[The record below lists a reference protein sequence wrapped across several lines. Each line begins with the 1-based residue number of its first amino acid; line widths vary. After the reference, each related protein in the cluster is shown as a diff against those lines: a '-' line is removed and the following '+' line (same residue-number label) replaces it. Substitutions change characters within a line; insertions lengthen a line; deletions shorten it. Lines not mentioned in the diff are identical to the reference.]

1 MLAYARNPE
10 TTVNAVFAPYS
21 KDYIHKHFRKN
32 DSRGH
37 FHTQPLTAQG
47 TTNGY
52 SGMPWRDIDPTER
65 GLHWVCLTAL
75 PEGLECPDDWS
86 AMTTQERLDWLHSQ
100 DMIYF
105 PERGTM
111 PRFKRYLS
119 TTKGVR
125 VADVMTDIPGVQGA
139 HRLPDPEAACATE
152 AHHPRVIKRRRN
164 GSGPVLRLRDGVH
177 SGAGP

>member
-1 MLAYARNPE
+1 
-10 TTVNAVFAPYS
+10 
-21 KDYIHKHFRKN
+21 
-32 DSRGH
+32 
-37 FHTQPLTAQG
+37 
-47 TTNGY
+47 
-52 SGMPWRDIDPTER
+52 MPWRDIDPTER
-65 GLHWVCLTAL
+65 GLHWVCPTAL

-139 HRLPDPEAACATE
+139 SRGRTGYPTQKPLALLKRIILASSNEGEMVLDPFCGCAT
-152 AHHPRVIKRRRN
+152 ACIAAQDLNR
-164 GSGPVLRLRDGVH
+164 
-177 SGAGP
+177 